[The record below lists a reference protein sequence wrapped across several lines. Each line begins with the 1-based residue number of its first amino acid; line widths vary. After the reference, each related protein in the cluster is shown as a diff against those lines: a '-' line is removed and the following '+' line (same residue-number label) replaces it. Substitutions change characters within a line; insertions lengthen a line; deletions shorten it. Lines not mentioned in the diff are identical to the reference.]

1 MTKSSL
7 RLVHLTSVH
16 RTFDVRI
23 FDKHCRTSVEAGD
36 EVVLVSTHDR
46 DEVVDG
52 VVIKSVPKRSHR
64 LLRMTLTAWQV
75 YRTAR
80 RQQADLY
87 VIHDPELLPW
97 ARLLRWTGHRV
108 IYDMHENVP
117 KDILSK
123 TWIPAWLRKP
133 LACTVRYV
141 ERLLIGKMPV
151 LFAES
156 SYVASYPWVE
166 NSAVIR
172 NCAKLDLSEP
182 VAREGNP
189 PTLAYIG
196 AVSRDRGSV
205 VTLEALKLLA
215 ERGLSVGWLC
225 IGPISPAEHE
235 SELLSFVEKHGLSRV
250 EFTGYIKSSQ
260 AIKRIADCT
269 IGIAVLQPEPNF
281 VESYPTKIF
290 EYMALGMPVVT
301 SRFPLY
307 QEVIEQSQCGVCV
320 DPTDANEIADAI
332 ESLVQQPEL
341 SQQYGDRG
349 RQAVVETY
357 NWGVEFKK
365 LRTFYEQ
372 VLLSSRS
379 R

>member
-1 MTKSSL
+1 MTHSSL

-36 EVVLVSTHDR
+36 HVVLVSTHDR

-64 LLRMTLTAWQV
+64 FLRMTITAWQV
-75 YRTAR
+75 YRIAR

-87 VIHDPELLPW
+87 VIHDSELLPW
-97 ARLLRWTGHRV
+97 ARLLRWTGNRV

-133 LACTVRYV
+133 LAWIVRFV

-172 NCAKLDLSEP
+172 NFAKLDLSES
-182 VAREGNP
+182 VSRDGNP
-189 PTLAYIG
+189 PTLAYVG

-205 VTLEALKLLA
+205 ATLEALKLLA
-215 ERGLSVGWLC
+215 ERDVSVGWLC
-225 IGPISPAEHE
+225 IGPISPAAHE
-235 SELLSFVEKHGLSRV
+235 SELVAFVEEHGLPRV

-260 AIKRIADCT
+260 AIKRIAACT
-269 IGIAVLQPEPNF
+269 IGIAVLQPAPNF

-307 QEVIEQSQCGVCV
+307 QEVVEQSQCGICV

-332 ESLVQQPEL
+332 ESLVQHPEL

-349 RQAVVETY
+349 RRAVRETY

-365 LRTFYEQ
+365 LRAFYEQ

-379 R
+379 L